1 MSRRVLIVA
10 LAAVFLAALAAVG
23 FAVTRQDGAAIS
35 AAELGAK
42 PFTPEAFAA
51 AKATGK
57 PVLVD
62 VFAPWCPTCRA
73 QRPIL
78 LELSKDPKFKDL
90 IILEVDFDSQKE
102 ALRALKVQSQ
112 STLIVFK
119 GAEEKA
125 RSVGDTRKPSI
136 EALLDKAL

>member
-1 MSRRVLIVA
+1 MPRRVLIVA
-10 LAAVFLAALAAVG
+10 LAAVFLTALFAVG
-23 FAVTRQDGAAIS
+23 VAVAGPDGAAVR
-35 AAELGAK
+35 AQELGAK
-42 PFTPEAFAA
+42 PFSPEAFAA

-78 LELSKDPKFKDL
+78 LELRKDPKFKDL
-90 IILEVDFDSQKE
+90 IILEVDFDTQKE

-112 STLIVFK
+112 STLIVFR
-119 GAEEKA
+119 GETERA
-125 RSVGDTRKPSI
+125 RSVGDTRKPAI